1 MTSLGTGR
9 QTLGDRYELQELIAT
24 GGMGQ
29 VWRGR
34 DQLLLRPVAVKVLR
48 SEYADDPVFLERFR
62 CEARH
67 AAALSHPNIAAVLDY
82 GESDDA
88 GTGEHLAYLVMELV
102 DGAPL
107 SELLAVDGPLEPDA
121 ALSVLRQT
129 AAALSEAHRAGL
141 VHRDVKPANILVRP
155 DGRVKLTD
163 FGIAWS
169 AQSVPLTG
177 TGQVVGTARY
187 MSPEQAAGERV
198 SPASDVYALGLVGYE
213 SLTGHAAFD
222 GTNPVTV
229 ALKQVREDPQPLPD
243 DVPPRVRSLIGAA
256 LAKDP
261 AARLPDAGA
270 FLAAVEQTIEQAA
283 RPAPPA
289 PPPARAVATDPAETA
304 EVPAAPASGDAAA
317 RRRARLLV
325 LTPVLAL
332 LLVGLLAVVLWRG
345 GSDGGRPP
353 AQAAET
359 SAGAGGSAAAATA
372 VVLTASDHVG
382 RPADEVAA
390 DLTALGLTVEQR
402 TEETTAV
409 EPGTVAD
416 LDPVGVPL
424 QRGDVVTLV
433 VAAAPSAPAPA
444 PGGGAPAGSAGGT
457 ASEGAL
463 SGPPAAP
470 SATAPPETVP
480 SGTAPPETAPS
491 DTAPTDGAPTDTAPT
506 GSAPTATPPTGS
518 APTDTAPTDAAPT
531 GTAPTDAAP
540 TDTAPADTAP
550 TDTAP
555 TGTPPTGTPPSEP
568 TDPTPTDTAPTE
580 PSDPAPTEPGAS
592 DPDTSEPPSSP
603 SSSVGPSGS
612 ATPSAPAGTP
622 PAPDTGA
629 AG

>member
-34 DQLLLRPVAVKVLR
+34 DQLLQRPVAVKVLR

-177 TGQVVGTARY
+177 TGQVIGTARY

-256 LAKDP
+256 LVKDP
-261 AARLPDAGA
+261 GERLPDAGA
-270 FLAAVEQTIEQAA
+270 FLTAVEETIEQAA

-289 PPPARAVATDPAETA
+289 PPATRAVAADPVETA
-304 EVPAAPASGDAAA
+304 EVPAAPAPGGVAA
-317 RRRARLLV
+317 RRRTRLLV

-332 LLVGLLAVVLWRG
+332 LLVGLLAVLLWPG
-345 GSDGGRPP
+345 GSGGDPAP

-372 VVLTASDHVG
+372 TVLTASDHVG

-390 DLTALGLTVEQR
+390 DLSALGLTVEQR

-433 VAAAPSAPAPA
+433 VATAPSAPAPA

-457 ASEGAL
+457 APESAL
-463 SGPPAAP
+463 SGPAPAPA
-470 SATAPPETVP
+470 ATAPAEP
-480 SGTAPPETAPS
+480 APAEP
-491 DTAPTDGAPTDTAPT
+491 APTDTAPT
-506 GSAPTATPPTGS
+506 DS

-531 GTAPTDAAP
+531 DAAP
-540 TDTAPADTAP
+540 TDTAPTGTTPTDTTPTDTTPTDTAPTGSTP

-555 TGTPPTGTPPSEP
+555 TGTPPTDPTT
-568 TDPTPTDTAPTE
+568 TDPEPSDPE
-580 PSDPAPTEPGAS
+580 PSDPAPTDAA
-592 DPDTSEPPSSP
+592 TSE
-603 SSSVGPSGS
+603 
-612 ATPSAPAGTP
+612 PSAPASSPPSSAGSATSSAPAGAP